1 DLFRVDDCLSTR
13 LRSAELCAVPP
24 PDRPGNGTYWVGPH
38 QCKPE
43 FWTQLSVKWRLMTRL
58 LGLGLVAGKLL
69 RRWTEAGG
77 GELPG
82 GRMPL
87 SPRCSRGVLPGDR
100 QQLQRGDGPAA
111 CCIAV
116 ALEPRPSSRQLRS
129 CTTQATQSL
138 TAKSP
143 IKLSTARS
151 LALANAK
158 WPERSTQDY
167 ALGSPGFVVGRTVE
181 CRATPRG
188 PSRAAAPAA
197 APASAAFGRS

>member
-1 DLFRVDDCLSTR
+1 MALSVEAKRVAFRCICSPSCPGSGTRVTSESDYDTRSLFATPPLRNPVERGTGVRTMNTLLSIVTVSPRVCGVLNS
-13 LRSAELCAVPP
+13 VQFPP
-24 PDRPGNGTYWVGPH
+24 PDRPGNGSYWVGPH

-129 CTTQATQSL
+129 C
-138 TAKSP
+138 
-143 IKLSTARS
+143 
-151 LALANAK
+151 
-158 WPERSTQDY
+158 
-167 ALGSPGFVVGRTVE
+167 
-181 CRATPRG
+181 
-188 PSRAAAPAA
+188 
-197 APASAAFGRS
+197 